1 MNYNVVQYLEPNN
14 SGGVR
19 GGNSAFRSYTTAD
32 SAALDG
38 GWHFLSALS
47 RAQACH
53 SSTHHTAAS
62 FRWIVWYPL
71 SALVLNTKKGARHA
85 LVYVCTYYR
94 RLLYFTALS
103 LHSLELTLGV
113 ALDTPEVH
121 TGMYVDLFYGTKKFE
136 TNYIDNTTGYG
147 FCTVHCSRGRRGRNR
162 ICR

>member
-1 MNYNVVQYLEPNN
+1 MSLEHSPYRRVL
-14 SGGVR
+14 S
-19 GGNSAFRSYTTAD
+19 
-32 SAALDG
+32 LDCLVSIVG
-38 GWHFLSALS
+38 AGLEHKE
-47 RAQACH
+47 RCPAC
-53 SSTHHTAAS
+53 
-62 FRWIVWYPL
+62 II
-71 SALVLNTKKGARHA
+71 
-85 LVYVCTYYR
+85 VYVCTYYR